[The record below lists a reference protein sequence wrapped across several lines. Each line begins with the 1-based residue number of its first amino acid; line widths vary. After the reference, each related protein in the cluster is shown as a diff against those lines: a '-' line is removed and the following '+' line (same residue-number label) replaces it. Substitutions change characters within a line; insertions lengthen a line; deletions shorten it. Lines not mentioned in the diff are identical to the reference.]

1 MQSRLVL
8 KKQQIEM
15 ELKRGVRDQ
24 RRKQY
29 LTARL
34 LQIEND
40 IRRLGFSA
48 DDIESNDFAYSADEK
63 KLSKAYYVPL
73 ASWTSSTDKKE

>member
-8 KKQQIEM
+8 KKQQFEM

-24 RRKQY
+24 RRKQ
-29 LTARL
+29 
-34 LQIEND
+34 
-40 IRRLGFSA
+40 
-48 DDIESNDFAYSADEK
+48 YSADEK

>member
-40 IRRLGFSA
+40 IRCLGFSA
-48 DDIESNDFAYSADEK
+48 DDIEFE
-63 KLSKAYYVPL
+63 
-73 ASWTSSTDKKE
+73 

>member
-1 MQSRLVL
+1 MVGPSASVTWARRL
-8 KKQQIEM
+8 
-15 ELKRGVRDQ
+15 RC
-24 RRKQY
+24 RRCA
-29 LTARL
+29 ARL